1 VSNVSDKKPLI
12 DTSKRQW
19 RSQSGFP
26 FSTLAQIHEQLEGL
40 LLERDRLLLL
50 CERLITDWKASVLA
64 SLAPVYLSRSTDKS
78 LAILR
83 WRLRTM
89 GKTLSRIHLD
99 RELLSYFHVFAHQEM
114 VLKFD
119 SHRLDLNYKMAMTL
133 YEINRLTDYL
143 SQTQRLV
150 DFKLHADNNKTS
162 THKENF

>member
-1 VSNVSDKKPLI
+1 MSDVSDKKLLI

-26 FSTLAQIHEQLEGL
+26 FSTLAQIYEQLEGL
-40 LLERDRLLLL
+40 LLERKRLLLL
-50 CERLITDWKASVLA
+50 CETLITDWKASVLA

-78 LAILR
+78 LTILR

-99 RELLSYFHVFAHQEM
+99 SELLSYFHVFAHQEM

-119 SHRLDLNYKMAMTL
+119 SYRLDLNYQMAMTL
-133 YEINRLTDYL
+133 YEINRLNDYL
-143 SQTQRLV
+143 EQTRQLTG
-150 DFKLHADNNKTS
+150 FKSRSNKTNNRP
-162 THKENF
+162 HKENT

>member
-1 VSNVSDKKPLI
+1 VDDKKPLI
-12 DTSKRQW
+12 NCSKRQW

-26 FSTLAQIHEQLEGL
+26 FSTLAQIYEQLEGL
-40 LLERDRLLLL
+40 LLERNRLLLL
-50 CERLITDWKASVLA
+50 CETLIADWKVSVLA

-78 LAILR
+78 LTILR

-99 RELLSYFHVFAHQEM
+99 SELLSYFHVFAHQKM

-119 SHRLDLNYKMAMTL
+119 SHRLDLNYQMAMTL

-143 SQTQRLV
+143 EQAQALTLL
-150 DFKLHADNNKTS
+150 KTNNR
-162 THKENF
+162 THKENT

>member
-1 VSNVSDKKPLI
+1 VSDVSDKKLLI
-12 DTSKRQW
+12 NTSKRQW

-26 FSTLAQIHEQLEGL
+26 FSTLAQVQEQLEGL

-50 CERLITDWKASVLA
+50 CETLITDWKASVLS
-64 SLAPVYLSRSTDKS
+64 SLAPIYLSRSTDKS
-78 LAILR
+78 LTILR

-99 RELLSYFHVFAHQEM
+99 SELLSYFHVFAHQEM

-119 SHRLDLNYKMAMTL
+119 SHRLDLNYQMAMTL

-143 SQTQRLV
+143 EQAQLLTG
-150 DFKLHADNNKTS
+150 FKSTSDKTNYR
-162 THKENF
+162 T

>member
-1 VSNVSDKKPLI
+1 VSDISNKKPLI
-12 DTSKRQW
+12 NYSKRQW

-26 FSTLAQIHEQLEGL
+26 FSTLAQVQEQLEGL
-40 LLERDRLLLL
+40 LLERERLLLL
-50 CERLITDWKASVLA
+50 CEALIADWKVSVLA

-78 LAILR
+78 LTILR

-99 RELLSYFHVFAHQEM
+99 SELLSYFHVFAHQEM

-119 SHRLDLNYKMAMTL
+119 SHRLDLNYQMAMTL

-143 SQTQRLV
+143 EQTQRLL
-150 DFKLHADNNKTS
+150 DFKLHSDNNKTS
-162 THKENF
+162 THKENS

>member
-1 VSNVSDKKPLI
+1 MSDVSDKKLLI

-26 FSTLAQIHEQLEGL
+26 FSTLAQIYEQLEGL

-50 CERLITDWKASVLA
+50 CETLIADWKVSVLA

-78 LAILR
+78 LTILR

-89 GKTLSRIHLD
+89 GKTLSRIHID
-99 RELLSYFHVFAHQEM
+99 SELLSYFHVFAHQEM

-119 SHRLDLNYKMAMTL
+119 SHRLDLNYQMAMTL

-143 SQTQRLV
+143 EQTQVLAL
-150 DFKLHADNNKTS
+150 FKTNNRTQ
-162 THKENF
+162 KENT

>member
-1 VSNVSDKKPLI
+1 MSDVSDKKLLI

-26 FSTLAQIHEQLEGL
+26 FSTLAQVNEQLQGL

-50 CERLITDWKASVLA
+50 CKQLMTDWKTSVLA
-64 SLAPVYLSRSTDKS
+64 SLAPIYLSRSTDKS
-78 LAILR
+78 LTILR

-99 RELLSYFHVFAHQEM
+99 SELLSYFHVSLHQKM

-119 SHRLDLNYKMAMTL
+119 SHRLDLNYQMAMTL
-133 YEINRLTDYL
+133 YEINRLNDYL
-143 SQTQRLV
+143 EQKKQLTS
-150 DFKLHADNNKTS
+150 FKFSPDKINNR
-162 THKENF
+162 THKENT